1 MIKKKQMFSHSNK
14 NEMVIYCRQKN
25 IRKYS
30 TLNRQQLI
38 FHIIKSVYFRALKD
52 YGNKRAYEELR
63 DTYHSKTEEYKDKIK
78 ILEEKI
84 INTEESSTHDEM
96 MSLVNGES
104 MEDLTPNRVKGAI
117 LYTINV
123 IQSIKKSNKGKP
135 KRQFTKELMP
145 HNLELRKLKSKY
157 EELTGTPWTPENRSI
172 VKSRTSDVKL
182 KMFIESIKSDNPTDK
197 VIFEE
202 IVNKRYD
209 NLYED
214 HKRHSLEIDK
224 SFPLVAEEL
233 LFHGTDEANIG
244 SILEND
250 FALINKAAHGT
261 AYGSGIYFTN
271 KLGLACSYSHDSK
284 IKYVLVCNVHIGR
297 KTSGIISQ
305 TNLPKGYHT
314 AVDNLRFP
322 AQFIKKK
329 NNQYTFIGLLKI
341 HVSSE
346 SKLINNNLRYNS
358 SLRVNNHNF
367 HTDIQIL
374 FLKNGTIVPTG
385 VDYIKFTK
393 DLLTNAL
400 ESKDPLMNVQ
410 RDFIKLKSAK
420 VKSHTI
426 INCNL
431 NNIYVLGYY
440 DEHIKDTK
448 VIKEF
453 IITRIDKIEKKN
465 KIVTL

>member
-1 MIKKKQMFSHSNK
+1 MFSNSNK
-14 NEMVIYCRQKN
+14 NEMVKYCRQKN

-135 KRQFTKELMP
+135 KRQLTKELMP
-145 HNLELRKLKSKY
+145 HNLELRKLKYKY

-250 FALINKAAHGT
+250 FALINKASHGT

-271 KLGLACSYSHDSK
+271 KLGLACSYSHDPK
-284 IKYVLVCNVHIGR
+284 IKYILVCNVHIGR

-341 HVSSE
+341 HVSTN

-400 ESKDPLMNVQ
+400 ESKDPLTNVQ
-410 RDFIKLKSAK
+410 RDFIKLNPAK

-448 VIKEF
+448 IIKEF